1 MRECECVQHYLVIY
15 NRRAGKIVRRQR
27 FQTAG
32 PAMAARFEAE
42 REFREE
48 PDLEIVVL
56 GADSWEA
63 LRQTHSR
70 YFEGVQELAESA
82 LEREASSA

>member
-1 MRECECVQHYLVIY
+1 MRERECVQHYLVIY
-15 NRRAGKIVRRQR
+15 NRRAGKIVRRQW
-27 FQTAG
+27 FQTSDT
-32 PAMAARFEAE
+32 AMAARFEAE

-70 YFEGVQELAESA
+70 YFERVQELAESA
-82 LEREASSA
+82 LEREVSSA

>member
-1 MRECECVQHYLVIY
+1 VTFVQHYLLIY
-15 NRRAGKIVRRQR
+15 DRRAGKIVRHER
-27 FQTAG
+27 FKASD
-32 PAMAARFEAE
+32 AALAARFEAE

-63 LRQTHSR
+63 LRRTHSR
-70 YFEGVQELAESA
+70 YFERVQELARSA
-82 LEREASSA
+82 LKREALST